1 MKKIMKKN
9 ILVFPSASN
18 LAIEIYYSLNKD
30 KNINLIGCSSV
41 ENEIT
46 KIFKNNIKIKSFMG
60 DKDFLNKLN
69 NIIKKHKIDLIYPLS
84 DDVSL
89 YFSKNISKFKCGVI
103 SSCYE
108 TNAILRSKYKTYKYF
123 DGIINTP
130 IIYEDINVINKFPVF
145 IKPQK
150 GSSSKDCY
158 VVKNKKELNF
168 FVDNIE
174 NPIVLEYLSGSEF
187 TVDCFTDFN
196 GNLLFAQPRL
206 RIFKSLGASSYTK
219 ISQNEELKEWAVK
232 INEKIKFNGA
242 WFFQTKINDKGEQS
256 LLEIAPRIGAS
267 SGINRLNDVNLP
279 LLNVYNHYKTIV
291 EIDNN
296 DFHATG
302 YRYLNYEFDFDFN
315 FYKNIYFDFDDTLL
329 IDGKLNADLIKF
341 IIKCI
346 NAKLNT
352 ILISKYKG
360 NLNNK
365 LEKFKIKN
373 LFKEVIHLKKHE
385 EKVVYMKKNS
395 MLIDDSF
402 SERKKARNEGFPA
415 FPPEAFN

>member
-1 MKKIMKKN
+1 MKKN

-18 LAIEIYYSLNKD
+18 LAIEIYYSLNKE

-46 KIFKNNIKIKSFMG
+46 KIFKKNIKIKNFIGDSSFSS
-60 DKDFLNKLN
+60 KLN
-69 NIIKKHKIDLIYPLS
+69 NIIKKHKIDLVYPLS
-84 DDVSL
+84 DDVGL
-89 YFSKNISKFKCGVI
+89 FFSKNINKFKCGII

-108 TNAILRSKYKTYKYF
+108 TNAILRSKCKTYKHF
-123 DGIINTP
+123 KDVINVP
-130 IIYEDINVINKFPVF
+130 FVYEDLNLINKFPVF

-158 VVKNKKELNF
+158 IVKDNKELNF
-168 FVDNIE
+168 FIDKIK
-174 NPIVLEYLSGSEF
+174 NPIVLEYLSGPEF

-196 GNLLFAQPRL
+196 GKLLFAQPRL

-219 ISQNEELKEWAVK
+219 IFPNEELKEWAFK

-242 WFFQTKINDKGEQS
+242 WFFQTKINNTGDQS

-279 LLNVYNHYKTIV
+279 LLNIYNHYKNKV
-291 EIDNN
+291 EIDSN
-296 DFHATG
+296 DFNITG
-302 YRYLNYEFDFDFN
+302 YRYLNYEFDFNFN

-329 IDGKLNADLIKF
+329 INGKLNAELIKF

-346 NAKLNT
+346 NEKINV
-352 ILISKYKG
+352 ILISKHKG
-360 NLNNK
+360 DLNKK
-365 LEKFKIKN
+365 LEKLKIKN
-373 LFKEVIHLKKHE
+373 LFKEVIHLNKNQDKSM
-385 EKVVYMKKNS
+385 YMKKNS
-395 MLIDDSF
+395 ALIDDSF
-402 SERKKARNEGFPA
+402 SERKKARNKGFAA

>member
-1 MKKIMKKN
+1 MKKN

-46 KIFKNNIKIKSFMG
+46 KIFKDNIKIKSFMG

-69 NIIKKHKIDLIYPLS
+69 NIIKKHKIDLMYPLS

-89 YFSKNISKFKCGVI
+89 YFSKNINKFKCGII

-108 TNAILRSKYKTYKYF
+108 TNAILRSKYKTYKHF
-123 DGIINTP
+123 NGVINVP
-130 IIYEDINVINKFPVF
+130 FIYEDVNLINKFPVF

-158 VVKNKKELNF
+158 IVKNKKELNF
-168 FVDNIE
+168 FIDNIE
-174 NPIVLEYLSGSEF
+174 SPIVLEYLSGPEF

-219 ISQNEELKEWAVK
+219 ISQNEDLKEWAVK

-242 WFFQTKINDKGEQS
+242 WFFQTKINNKGEQC

-267 SGINRLNDVNLP
+267 SGVNRINDVNLP
-279 LLNVYNHYKTIV
+279 LLNVYNHCKANV
-291 EIDNN
+291 EINSN
-296 DFHATG
+296 DFCVTG

-329 IDGKLNADLIKF
+329 INGKLNTDLIKF
-341 IIKCI
+341 MFKCI
-346 NAKLNT
+346 NAKTNI
-352 ILISKYKG
+352 ILISKHVG
-360 NLNNK
+360 NLNEK
-365 LEKFKIKN
+365 LKKFKIKN
-373 LFKEVIHLKKHE
+373 LFEEIIHIGKNEDKAM
-385 EKVVYMKKNS
+385 YMKKNS
-395 MLIDDSF
+395 ILIDDSF
-402 SERKKARNEGFPA
+402 SERKKAREKGFPA

>member
-1 MKKIMKKN
+1 MKKN

-84 DDVSL
+84 DDVGL

-196 GNLLFAQPRL
+196 GNLLFAQPRF

-279 LLNVYNHYKTIV
+279 LLNVYNHYKITV

-296 DFHATG
+296 YFNATG

-346 NAKLNT
+346 NAKVNT
-352 ILISKYKG
+352 ILISKHKG

-365 LEKFKIKN
+365 LEEFKIKN
-373 LFKEVIHLKKHE
+373 LFEEVIHLKKHE

>member
-1 MKKIMKKN
+1 MKKN

-18 LAIEIYYSLNKD
+18 LAIEIHYSLSKD

-46 KIFKNNIKIKSFMG
+46 KIFKDNIKIKSFMG
-60 DKDFLNKLN
+60 DKDFSVKLN
-69 NIIKKHKIDLIYPLS
+69 NIIKKYKIDLIYPLS
-84 DDVSL
+84 DDVNL
-89 YFSKNISKFKCGVI
+89 YFSKNISKFKCGII

-123 DGIINTP
+123 NGIINTP
-130 IIYEDINVINKFPVF
+130 VIHEDINAINKFPVF

-158 VVKNKKELNF
+158 IVKNKKELNF
-168 FVDNIE
+168 FIDKIE

-219 ISQNEELKEWAVK
+219 ISKNEELKEWAAK

-242 WFFQTKINDKGEQS
+242 WFFQTKINNKGDQA

-279 LLNVYNHYKTIV
+279 LLNIYNHYKTIV

-296 DFHATG
+296 DFDATG

-346 NAKLNT
+346 NAKVNT
-352 ILISKYKG
+352 ILISKHKG
-360 NLNNK
+360 NLDNK
-365 LEKFKIKN
+365 LEEFKIKN
-373 LFKEVIHLKKHE
+373 LFKEVVHLKKHE
-385 EKVVYMKKNS
+385 YQAMYMKKNS
-395 MLIDDSF
+395 ILIDDSF
-402 SERKKARNEGFPA
+402 SERKKARNKGFPA